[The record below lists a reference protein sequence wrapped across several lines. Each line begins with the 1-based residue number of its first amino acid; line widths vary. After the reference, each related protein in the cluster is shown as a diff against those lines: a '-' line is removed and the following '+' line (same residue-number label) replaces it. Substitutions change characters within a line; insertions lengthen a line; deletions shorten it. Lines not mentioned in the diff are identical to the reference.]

1 MKFGIFID
9 LQLPRPWEEGD
20 EAKLFHEALEQVE
33 LADRLGID
41 YVWVQEHHFLEE
53 YSHSAAPEVF
63 LAAASQRTQN
73 IRLGHGIVVMSP
85 KYNHPARTAER
96 LATLDILSGGRVE
109 WGTGES
115 GSRMELEG
123 FGVDFVDKRP
133 MWEEALQETAKMMSM
148 NPYPGFQGKYFS
160 MPHRNVVPKPVQ
172 KPHPPIW
179 AACSNRD
186 SLKLAAQLGL
196 GGLTFAFV
204 NAEEAKFWVDE
215 YYETFKNECKPIG
228 QAVNPNVAML
238 TGFMCH
244 KDNET
249 AIQLGEEGAQF
260 FAFGLGHYW
269 RDGTH
274 IPGQTNLWEEFQK
287 RPVSANQK
295 MERERKKAGMRGIG
309 SPKELIKN
317 FRELENA
324 GVDQLILLHQCGAY
338 RHEDICAS
346 LELFAAEVLPEFQER
361 EAIRAKAR
369 QEELAPFIE
378 EINQKIQKPEGLDVI
393 PPVEAYPLMWKK
405 MSSDTP
411 QGTPDRRPGMTAF
424 WQAQVGGKRPKK

>member
-9 LQLPRPWEEGD
+9 LQCPRPWNEGD
-20 EAKLFHEALEQVE
+20 ESRHFHEALEQVE

-41 YVWVQEHHFLEE
+41 YVWAQEHHFLEE
-53 YSHSAAPEVF
+53 YSHSSAPEVF
-63 LAAASQRTQN
+63 LAACSQRTKN
-73 IRLGHGIVVMSP
+73 IRLGHGIVLMSP
-85 KYNHPARTAER
+85 RYNHPARIAER

-109 WGTGES
+109 WGSGES

-123 FGVDFVDKRP
+123 FGIDFVDKRP
-133 MWEEALQETAKMMSM
+133 MWAESLQETAKMMCM

-186 SLKLAAQLGL
+186 SLNLAAQLGV
-196 GGLTFAFV
+196 GALTFAFI

-215 YYETFKNECKPIG
+215 YYETFKKQCNPIG

-244 KDNET
+244 KDHET
-249 AIQLGEEGAQF
+249 AIQLGQEGAQF

-274 IPGQTNLWEEFQK
+274 IPGRTNLWEEFKKMPLSTSQ
-287 RPVSANQK
+287 N

-309 SPKELIKN
+309 NPKHLIENFKN
-317 FRELENA
+317 LENS
-324 GVDQLILLHQCGAY
+324 GVDQLILLHQSGSY
-338 RHEDICAS
+338 KHQDICES
-346 LELFAAEVLPEFQER
+346 LKLFAAEVLPEFKER
-361 EAIRAKAR
+361 EAIREKAK
-369 QEELAPFIE
+369 QEALAPFIDKAHSNIE
-378 EINQKIQKPEGLDVI
+378 KPEPMTTV
-393 PPVEAYPLMWKK
+393 PPVEAYPLMWEK
-405 MSSDTP
+405 MNSEPT
-411 QGTPDRRPGMTAF
+411 QGSPDRRPGMTAF
-424 WQAQVGGKRPKK
+424 WQAQVGGKRPKQ

>member
-9 LQLPRPWEEGD
+9 MQLPRPWQEED
-20 EAKLFHEALEQVE
+20 ESRLFHEALEQVE

-53 YSHSAAPEVF
+53 YSHSSAPAIF

-133 MWEEALQETAKMMSM
+133 MWAEALQETAKMMSM

-160 MPHRNVVPKPVQ
+160 MPPRNVVPKPMQ

-204 NAEEAKFWVDE
+204 NPDEAKFWVDE
-215 YYETFKNECKPIG
+215 YYETFKKECKPIG

-244 KDNET
+244 KDPET
-249 AIQLGEEGAQF
+249 AVELGQEGAQF

-274 IPGQTNLWEEFQK
+274 VPGQTNLWEEFQK
-287 RPVSANQK
+287 RPASTNQK

-309 SPKELIKN
+309 SPKQLIEN
-317 FRELENA
+317 FRALENA

-338 RHEDICAS
+338 RHEDICES
-346 LELFAAEVLPEFQER
+346 LELFAAEVLPEFKER
-361 EAIRAKAR
+361 EAIREKAR
-369 QEELAPFIE
+369 REELAPFIE
-378 EINQKIQKPEGLDVI
+378 EANQKIEKPTDMKDI

-405 MSSDTP
+405 MSSDNP